1 MLDNMIKSVYG
12 TLLLIIQAFSSEEHN
27 IYTLMGRAR
36 RNRRNE
42 NRNESQNDNKIELT
56 ENRNENR
63 TRPIDDCFALY
74 ILFKKLHMLFVYQ
87 AYSILYNERFV

>member
-36 RNRRNE
+36 RNRRNNRMN
-42 NRNESQNDNKIELT
+42 NRNNNRT
-56 ENRNENR
+56 NNRNENR
-63 TRPIDDCFALY
+63 IQPVGSDNRIEPISDNRIDNR
-74 ILFKKLHMLFVYQ
+74 I
-87 AYSILYNERFV
+87 